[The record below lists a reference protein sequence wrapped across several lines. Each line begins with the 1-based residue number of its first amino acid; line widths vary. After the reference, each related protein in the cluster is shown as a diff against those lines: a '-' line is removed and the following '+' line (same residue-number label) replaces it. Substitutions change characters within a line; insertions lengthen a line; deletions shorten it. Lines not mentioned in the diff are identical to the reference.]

1 MTIDAP
7 PTGEPGHAPDVVVF
21 VEETLGNAA
30 AIKHAEKIAHAL
42 GGHVSIAHVMVPP
55 HQAASPVDPV
65 DWDISKQETH
75 GWLAGLSHTLDAS
88 GRETKVQL
96 LEGQC
101 INQIMSY
108 MADRQGDV
116 AAAIRSRA
124 AGRWRLS
131 DTVCGVLES
140 RSTAILVIP
149 EDAPLPETRRYQ
161 KILVPLDGSARA
173 ESALPIAATLARA
186 DGAELL
192 LCYVAP
198 QPGLSEF
205 GMLDRDA
212 AKLSTQ
218 VQKRNTL
225 AGQTHLTKVKNS
237 LAHHGLNVSTRIITD
252 GDARRSLMAT
262 VEHES
267 VDFLVMATHGQSGHR
282 DVPVGDVASFI
293 LGRADVPVLMVRND
307 GGRSDASAF
316 LGVASEGVRQPSG
329 TDR

>member
-75 GWLAGLSHTLDAS
+75 GWLVGLSHTLDAS

-108 MADRQGDV
+108 MADRQGDI
-116 AAAIRSRA
+116 AAAIRSRG

-218 VQKRNTL
+218 VQKRNAL